1 MSDTTIIEVLLVW
14 VTVPE
19 NIQFFLVDPADWD
32 DRLNDKYI
40 GLEGTTED
48 EEDMLNVL
56 CGKIVDHEVK
66 TPCVG
71 TYKVVHAGIIL

>member
-32 DRLNDKYI
+32 DRLNDK
-40 GLEGTTED
+40 
-48 EEDMLNVL
+48 LNVL